1 MGSVEIVLLVSLLA
15 IVGGVLVL
23 GLLFVIFAY
32 NRMVSRRNQV
42 VNAWAQIDVQL
53 KRRHDLIPNLVNT
66 LRGYLEHERGIV
78 EQIIEAR
85 SRAIAAG
92 DDVATR
98 AAAES
103 ELTRSLRSLFAV
115 TENYPELHS
124 SENVL
129 HFQEELSSTENRIA
143 FARQFYND
151 AVLSYNIACQS
162 FPGTLLASRMGF
174 QPGST
179 FNLDESA
186 VEREAPQ
193 VVL

>member
-115 TENYPELHS
+115 TENYPELRS

-174 QPGST
+174 QPAST